1 MDLNFEKK
9 GQNLVIYMSGEMDHH
24 SLVEIREG
32 IDNEFLRSNS
42 KNIIFDFSGVNFVDS
57 SGVGM
62 LIGRYKMVSG
72 LGGKTALTGVLEN
85 VDRVFNISGV
95 YKIIR
100 KYASK
105 EDAIKSL

>member
-9 GQNLVIYMSGEMDHH
+9 GQNLIIFISGEMDHH
-24 SLVEIREG
+24 SLAEVRES

-42 KNIIFDFSGVNFVDS
+42 KNIIFDFSGVDFVDS

-62 LIGRYKMVSG
+62 LIGRYRMVSE
-72 LGGKTALTGVLEN
+72 LGGKTALTGICGS

-95 YKIIR
+95 YRIMK
-100 KYASK
+100 KYANK
-105 EDAIKSL
+105 EDAARNL